1 MSLTPG
7 AISRLTQNDT
17 TGQPMVQVIDH
28 KQLGGGQ
35 AGQTRHSLVISDGQA
50 FMQAMLATQLNPSVE
65 NGTVRLTPCAA
76 TRALGHC
83 APRTPPGLQVH
94 A

>member
-17 TGQPMVQVIDH
+17 TGQPTVQVIDH

-35 AGQTRHSLVISDGQA
+35 AGQTRHRLVISDGQA

-65 NGTVRLTPCAA
+65 NGMVRLPPCAA
-76 TRALGHC
+76 ARARAS
-83 APRTPPGLQVH
+83 APLL
-94 A
+94 